1 MRLIL
6 CEMKKVFK
14 GPMVWIA
21 LVIAI
26 AVNIVQIISG
36 SAAPVLSTDIQ
47 ELKDRYAYFA
57 GPITSEWSQRYQ
69 QEADQILTDPQYQV
83 SEEEAEAIIQKYVNE
98 WGYTEET
105 VRDNGALFLNE
116 AGVTAHEK
124 YEDVTVAA
132 NFYKYAMDFGEQMA
146 QYYGDTYP
154 GEKGEAFADYT
165 LERYTY
171 LANEYVANYN
181 YDFGYGNIR
190 KIMTVYPYTLGLVV
204 LVALA
209 PIFSSEYSRRT
220 DALLLTSK
228 NGKKRLAH
236 GKLAAGLWTGVILWS
251 IITVLNVAVIFCLYG
266 TAGWEAFW
274 QDWISTVA
282 PFPWNQGIATVAAIF
297 TSLLGTLFFVFILML
312 VSSISK
318 NQFVSIIIGAVI
330 LLFPVFDF
338 GFTGNYA
345 VQMIYNFLP
354 SRMMMG
360 ERIWQGFDL
369 FYLAGAVIP
378 YQYIAITFA
387 VVASICTIPVTTHLF
402 VRHQVEN

>member
-154 GEKGEAFADYT
+154 GEKGEALADYT

-181 YDFGYGNIR
+181 YNFGYENIR
-190 KIMTVYPYTLGLVV
+190 KIMTVYIRTGCFSCSGSDFFFRVFPADRRAAAYIPKWEKAAGTWKTGGRTVDRGYPLEHYNRFECSHYSGAVWNNRMGDILAGLDLNGGPFPLESGNCNSGGNFHKPAWHAV
-204 LVALA
+204 
-209 PIFSSEYSRRT
+209 FSVYT
-220 DALLLTSK
+220 DA
-228 NGKKRLAH
+228 G
-236 GKLAAGLWTGVILWS
+236 
-251 IITVLNVAVIFCLYG
+251 
-266 TAGWEAFW
+266 
-274 QDWISTVA
+274 
-282 PFPWNQGIATVAAIF
+282 
-297 TSLLGTLFFVFILML
+297 FFNLQKSVGQHHYWRCDPS
-312 VSSISK
+312 VSCI
-318 NQFVSIIIGAVI
+318 
-330 LLFPVFDF
+330 
-338 GFTGNYA
+338 
-345 VQMIYNFLP
+345 
-354 SRMMMG
+354 
-360 ERIWQGFDL
+360 
-369 FYLAGAVIP
+369 
-378 YQYIAITFA
+378 
-387 VVASICTIPVTTHLF
+387 
-402 VRHQVEN
+402 

>member
-1 MRLIL
+1 M
-6 CEMKKVFK
+6 
-14 GPMVWIA
+14 
-21 LVIAI
+21 
-26 AVNIVQIISG
+26 
-36 SAAPVLSTDIQ
+36 
-47 ELKDRYAYFA
+47 
-57 GPITSEWSQRYQ
+57 
-69 QEADQILTDPQYQV
+69 
-83 SEEEAEAIIQKYVNE
+83 
-98 WGYTEET
+98 
-105 VRDNGALFLNE
+105 
-116 AGVTAHEK
+116 
-124 YEDVTVAA
+124 
-132 NFYKYAMDFGEQMA
+132 
-146 QYYGDTYP
+146 
-154 GEKGEAFADYT
+154 
-165 LERYTY
+165 
-171 LANEYVANYN
+171 
-181 YDFGYGNIR
+181 
-190 KIMTVYPYTLGLVV
+190 
-204 LVALA
+204 
-209 PIFSSEYSRRT
+209 
-220 DALLLTSK
+220 
-228 NGKKRLAH
+228 
-236 GKLAAGLWTGVILWS
+236 
-251 IITVLNVAVIFCLYG
+251 NVAVIFCLYG

>member
-14 GPMVWIA
+14 GPIVWIA

-57 GPITSEWSQRYQ
+57 GPITPEWSQRYQ

-154 GEKGEAFADYT
+154 GEKGEALADYT

-181 YDFGYGNIR
+181 YNFGYENIR

-236 GKLAAGLWTGVILWS
+236 GR
-251 IITVLNVAVIFCLYG
+251 
-266 TAGWEAFW
+266 WEAFW

-297 TSLLGTLFFVFILML
+297 TSLLGTLFLVFILML

-345 VQMIYNFLP
+345 VQMIYNFFP

-360 ERIWQGFDL
+360 ERIWQSFDL
-369 FYLAGAVIP
+369 FCLAGAVIP
-378 YQYIAITFA
+378 YQYIAIAFA
-387 VVASICTIPVTTHLF
+387 VVASVCTIPVTTHLF